1 MWEEALGELNILL
14 KCTLASLQHC
24 TGCSA
29 QCRGDGLLLGAL
41 APQKCIEAPPG
52 GSSSWPQG
60 AASCPL
66 LPAAAPL
73 APPRHGPWVAQHRL
87 PGGAGA
93 SQLIGVPQRAVK
105 APGHRTV
112 PEAASPTA
120 GRPHTCHAASPA
132 LRQPPLINH
141 RLGLPA
147 AYLLL

>member
-93 SQLIGVPQRAVK
+93 SQLIGVPQNCRESARTSHCPRGSVPDGWSAPYLPRCLPRAPP
-105 APGHRTV
+105 AP
-112 PEAASPTA
+112 
-120 GRPHTCHAASPA
+120 
-132 LRQPPLINH
+132 LD
-141 RLGLPA
+141 
-147 AYLLL
+147 

>member
-14 KCTLASLQHC
+14 KCALASLQHR

-29 QCRGDGLLLGAL
+29 QCRGVGLLLGAL

-52 GSSSWPQG
+52 GSSSWPRG

-66 LPAAAPL
+66 LPAAAQL

-93 SQLIGVPQRAVK
+93 SQLIGVPQRALKV
-105 APGHRTV
+105 PGHCTV
-112 PEAASPTA
+112 PEAASLTA
-120 GRPHTCHAASPA
+120 GRPHTCHAV
-132 LRQPPLINH
+132 PPCA
-141 RLGLPA
+141 LPA
-147 AYLLL
+147 PLD